1 MSYGGL
7 PNNYNSWPDDPEK
20 KKLAVVLGG
29 WHYPYAYYK
38 QVVDQKIPDGWE
50 CDYFVVSHRDP
61 ELPIVFE
68 EKQEL
73 LKTRGDGLLQTFDRE
88 AWIRKIA
95 QCHWSFADLRSGIAW
110 QWMKKYL
117 K

>member
-1 MSYGGL
+1 MCHTDLSQM
-7 PNNYNSWPDDPEK
+7 NN
-20 KKLAVVLGG
+20 
-29 WHYPYAYYK
+29 
-38 QVVDQKIPDGWE
+38 
-50 CDYFVVSHRDP
+50 
-61 ELPIVFE
+61 
-68 EKQEL
+68 
-73 LKTRGDGLLQTFDRE
+73 LQTFDRE

>member
-1 MSYGGL
+1 MS
-7 PNNYNSWPDDPEK
+7 EI

-61 ELPIVFE
+61 ELPTVFE
-68 EKQEL
+68 EKQAL
-73 LKTRGDGLLQTFDRE
+73 LKTRECHLK
-88 AWIRKIA
+88 KI
-95 QCHWSFADLRSGIAW
+95 
-110 QWMKKYL
+110 
-117 K
+117 